1 MLKSLYG
8 KIVIV
13 LLVMFVCIGL
23 LDVVQTLYT
32 TKLYLHEV
40 NQRLHRSLSEYLA
53 ADSEYIKEGQ
63 PDIQALKDTF
73 EKLMHI
79 NPSIELYLLDPHG
92 EILAYSAPEGRV
104 KRTHINLKPVEEFL
118 KTDANLPILGDDP
131 RDPERKKVFSVAPI
145 PSQGPIEG
153 YLYIILGGEEYDSI
167 TQRLETSY
175 ILRLSTWI
183 ALVGLL
189 FIFVLGLFLF
199 NLITRRLRGLSATLD
214 IYKQS
219 DFQQPITL
227 PGNWKKTSGDEID
240 RLGHIAS
247 QMSDRI
253 SDHLSTIKRVDTYRR
268 EMVSMVSHDL
278 RNPLTSL
285 QGYLETLL
293 IKENEITPEKRRSY
307 IETSLKQS
315 HRLGNLVSELFELAK
330 LDSPDVKIN
339 PEPFNLGDLVQ
350 DILQKYSLTVDKK
363 NVKIGATLPD
373 ALPMVYGD
381 IALIERAIQNLID
394 NALSFSRPQG
404 TIDLIIELG
413 ENRLTLN
420 IKDDGYGIK
429 KEDIPFI
436 FDRFYQGQSEHRDE
450 DDDSTGLGLAITK
463 RILELHNSL
472 IKVQSE
478 PDKGAVFSFDLGLYQ
493 T

>member
-13 LLVMFVCIGL
+13 LLAMFICIGL
-23 LDVVQTLYT
+23 LDVIQTLYT
-32 TKLYLHEV
+32 TKLYLQEV

-53 ADSEYIKEGQ
+53 ANNEYINEGQ
-63 PDIQALKDTF
+63 ADIQALKDTF
-73 EKLMHI
+73 EELMHI
-79 NPSIELYLLDPHG
+79 NPSIELYLLDLQG
-92 EILAYSAPEGRV
+92 EILAFSAPEGRV
-104 KRTHINLKPVEEFL
+104 KRTRVNLEPVEDFL
-118 KTDANLPILGDDP
+118 ESGANLPILGDDP

-145 PSQGPIEG
+145 PSEGAPEG
-153 YLYIILGGEEYDSI
+153 YLYIILGGEQYDSV
-167 TQRLETSY
+167 TQRLEQSY

-183 ALVGLL
+183 ALVGLF

-199 NLITRRLRGLSATLD
+199 NLITRRLRRLSTTLD
-214 IYKQS
+214 TYKQS
-219 DFQQPITL
+219 DFQKPIAL
-227 PGNWKKTSGDEID
+227 PGNWKTASGDEID

-253 SDHLSTIKRVDTYRR
+253 SHHLSTIKRMDAYRR

-293 IKENEITPEKRRSY
+293 MKEKELSPEKRRSY

-330 LDSPDVKIN
+330 LDSPDIKIN
-339 PEPFNLGDLVQ
+339 AEPFNLGDLVQ
-350 DILQKYSLTVDKK
+350 DIIQKYALTAESR
-363 NVKIGATLPD
+363 NVTIEASLPD
-373 ALPMVYGD
+373 PLPLVYGD

-394 NALSFSRPQG
+394 NALSFSRPHG
-404 TIDLIIELG
+404 TIELIANLG
-413 ENRLTLN
+413 ENSLTLN
-420 IKDDGYGIK
+420 VKDNGYGIRQ
-429 KEDIPFI
+429 EDIPFI

-478 PDKGAVFSFDLGLYQ
+478 PDKGSVFSFDLGLYQ